1 MKIRLALALF
11 LVFILA
17 TTALGCSKVT
27 GGGWFP
33 EGDSGE
39 KIVFS
44 FNVRSL
50 ETYEKWTDLE
60 GNIHIND
67 LRNNVRVHGKSS
79 PDEVNFRW
87 WNSSNDFMA
96 WDVTVNG
103 KHHKYLYF
111 WYNENYDPP
120 YFWIIIVD
128 DNEEPAYE
136 WWGWEDDIKGGIK
149 SHK

>member
-1 MKIRLALALF
+1 MKIRLALAF
-11 LVFILA
+11 SLVFILA

-50 ETYEKWTDLE
+50 ETYENWTDLE

-87 WNSSNDFMA
+87 YSHNEFYA
-96 WDVTVNG
+96 YDVTVNG

-111 WYNENYDPP
+111 WYNEDYDPP
-120 YFWIIIVD
+120 WFWILIVD
-128 DNEEPAYE
+128 DNSESAYE
-136 WWGWEDDIKGGIK
+136 WWGWEDDIKGEI
-149 SHK
+149 